1 MFSYKSNIK
10 FIINLDKFNKYI
22 LKMICNK
29 TPESLFKHNHYLTIN
44 TLSKRSVFSFFERF
58 YY

>member
-1 MFSYKSNIK
+1 
-10 FIINLDKFNKYI
+10 
-22 LKMICNK
+22 MICNK